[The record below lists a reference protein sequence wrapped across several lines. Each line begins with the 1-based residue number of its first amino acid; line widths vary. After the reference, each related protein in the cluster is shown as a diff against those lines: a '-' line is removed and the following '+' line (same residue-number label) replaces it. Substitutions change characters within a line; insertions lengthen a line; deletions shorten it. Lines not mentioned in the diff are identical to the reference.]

1 MEKRESRRLSALDTG
16 STTYGS
22 TRHMGEQESDS
33 TCNEL
38 GSYQNGG
45 NLKSPPEK
53 SVASETTMLTSNKK
67 LRSATADGATPCCQ
81 YSLDD

>member
-1 MEKRESRRLSALDTG
+1 
-16 STTYGS
+16 
-22 TRHMGEQESDS
+22 MGEQESNS
-33 TCNEL
+33 TSEL

-45 NLKSPPEK
+45 SLKSPPEK
-53 SVASETTMLTSNKK
+53 SVASETTKLTSNKK